1 METIKETYEETR
13 ARELAEEEANL
24 KRLKNIAK
32 ILKLKYD
39 EPSKEGYTRAW
50 LRGATVEGF
59 TVILTANQYHC
70 KGKVNA
76 SISFI
81 TERDGV
87 RVYLDNIDK
96 VQDINESLNKT
107 DEVIA
112 SNIQKRI
119 FAQAL
124 TTQSKIE
131 VLILEAVAKKSNHD
145 KNIEHF
151 AKLLGVKTSGG
162 HRVEEKIYINEY
174 HKFFEAN
181 VEVKGNSEGNEFN
194 IDLRYLNFR
203 QAEAVLTAL
212 KSVK

>member
-1 METIKETYEETR
+1 M
-13 ARELAEEEANL
+13 
-24 KRLKNIAK
+24 
-32 ILKLKYD
+32 
-39 EPSKEGYTRAW
+39 
-50 LRGATVEGF
+50 RGATVEGF

>member
-39 EPSKEGYTRAW
+39 EPSKEGYTRAY
-50 LRGATVEGF
+50 LSCIATEGF
-59 TVILTANQYHC
+59 RVYLTANQYHC

-76 SISFI
+76 SIGFI
-81 TERDGV
+81 TEREGV
-87 RVYLDNIDK
+87 RVYIDDK
-96 VQDINESLNKT
+96 EKIDSVNESLTKT

-112 SNIQKRI
+112 GNIEKRI
-119 FAQAL
+119 FPQARE
-124 TTQSKIE
+124 TQAKVELRIFG
-131 VLILEAVAKKSNHD
+131 AVENKNNHD

>member
-145 KNIEHF
+145 KNIEHV

-162 HRVEEKIYINEY
+162 HRVE
-174 HKFFEAN
+174 
-181 VEVKGNSEGNEFN
+181 
-194 IDLRYLNFR
+194 
-203 QAEAVLTAL
+203 
-212 KSVK
+212 